1 MKLESK
7 NLSITIGFIGKTTNT
22 LSLKCIMEFDDVV
35 RIFGSK
41 AVDMIKAKPIKV
53 DYLLG
58 REWELPKIN
67 KLITKYPTFSS
78 LICK

>member
-1 MKLESK
+1 MHY
-7 NLSITIGFIGKTTNT
+7 
-22 LSLKCIMEFDDVV
+22 EFDDVV